1 MDNYKGIYYN
11 ATNEQKSFEGGAHFR
26 YNDLYRALSALVSL
40 LPPER
45 TNTCDD
51 HKENTQHNKE
61 QDERTEVNHHVI
73 KVEEVQT
80 EIKVDDKA
88 EVKSRNKQNG
98 NNLFQGI
105 SVTTVNAGP
114 GPNTQIVLSGNNTTI
129 NLLKS
134 NNTTTDP
141 VVVNGNLHCRQKSEN
156 NNNNVNVNN
165 LNLNGFSSKLTTCSN
180 GNSNSNNNN
189 NNKCKSNSKNENT
202 KTKIRIHSAS
212 PSNNNNC
219 NGSNN
224 NEHNKL
230 KPKKIDPIQPKYVS
244 KHKKVNVKP
253 VTSQH
258 KKHSN
263 NNNTN
268 TMLLMLN
275 KYRNSNNNHHH
286 QHTRHLSENKNDI
299 SGHHNNTNCLNKS
312 VNNPKSRNVNNNN
325 NNNNVNHIGISSLNN
340 KIKKISHLTVNDI
353 NSNNNTTN
361 KNSRNKKHNLQ
372 CNSLYG
378 LLTFN
383 KTTSNIIGT
392 KKSKGVKYKNGIC
405 NGGIGG
411 NCNAVNFADLFIKK
425 KDVGTKKH

>member
-51 HKENTQHNKE
+51 NKENTQHNKE
-61 QDERTEVNHHVI
+61 QDEVVHHVI

-80 EIKVDDKA
+80 EIKGDDKV

-105 SVTTVNAGP
+105 SVTAVNAGP
-114 GPNTQIVLSGNNTTI
+114 GLNTQIVLSGNNTTI
-129 NLLKS
+129 NVLNS
-134 NNTTTDP
+134 NNTTSDP
-141 VVVNGNLHCRQKSEN
+141 VVANGNLHCRQKSEN
-156 NNNNVNVNN
+156 NNNVNVNN
-165 LNLNGFSSKLTTCSN
+165 LNLNGYSSKLTTFSN

-189 NNKCKSNSKNENT
+189 NNKCKSNSKNENA

-212 PSNNNNC
+212 LSNNNNNC
-219 NGSNN
+219 SSNN

-230 KPKKIDPIQPKYVS
+230 KPKKIDPIRHKCVS

-286 QHTRHLSENKNDI
+286 QHTRHLSENKNDM
-299 SGHHNNTNCLNKS
+299 SGHHSNNCLNKS

-325 NNNNVNHIGISSLNN
+325 NNNSNHIGISSLNN
-340 KIKKISHLTVNDI
+340 KIKKISHLTINDI
-353 NSNNNTTN
+353 NSTNNNN

-383 KTTSNIIGT
+383 KTTSNIIST
-392 KKSKGVKYKNGIC
+392 KKSKVVKYKNGVC

-411 NCNAVNFADLFIKK
+411 NYNAVNFADLFIKK
-425 KDVGTKKH
+425 KDVGTNKKH

>member
-51 HKENTQHNKE
+51 NKDNTQDNKE
-61 QDERTEVNHHVI
+61 QDVRTEMNHHVI
-73 KVEEVQT
+73 KVEEVVQT

-88 EVKSRNKQNG
+88 EVKSRNKQNV

-105 SVTTVNAGP
+105 SVTAVNAGP

-129 NLLKS
+129 NVLNS
-134 NNTTTDP
+134 NNTTSDP
-141 VVVNGNLHCRQKSEN
+141 VVANGNLHCRQKSEN
-156 NNNNVNVNN
+156 NNNNVNNN
-165 LNLNGFSSKLTTCSN
+165 LNLNGFSTKLTTCSN
-180 GNSNSNNNN
+180 GNSN

-212 PSNNNNC
+212 PSNNNNNC
-219 NGSNN
+219 SSNNN

-230 KPKKIDPIQPKYVS
+230 KPKKIDPIQPKCVS

-253 VTSQH
+253 VTSQY

-275 KYRNSNNNHHH
+275 KYRNNNNNHHQH
-286 QHTRHLSENKNDI
+286 QHTRHLSENKNDM

-312 VNNPKSRNVNNNN
+312 VNNPKSRNVNN

-353 NSNNNTTN
+353 NSNNNN
-361 KNSRNKKHNLQ
+361 KNSRNKKHNIQ

-392 KKSKGVKYKNGIC
+392 KKSKGVKYKNGVC